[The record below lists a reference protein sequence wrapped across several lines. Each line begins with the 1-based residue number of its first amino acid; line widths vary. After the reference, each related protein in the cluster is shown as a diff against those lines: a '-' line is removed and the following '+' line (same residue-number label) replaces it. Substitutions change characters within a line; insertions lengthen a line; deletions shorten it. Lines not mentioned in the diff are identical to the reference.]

1 MADIDLTQTEADRL
15 IAMQKH
21 CSEDREWNFPAP
33 GERLTI
39 LLTSIDKREAFI
51 LDITRVRIKLTKAT
65 FQNRARSV
73 IILLRLDLDGAPH
86 RTPDDEEIPCP
97 HLHIYKEGYGD
108 KWAIPAP
115 ADKFPNTGDLFK
127 TLEDF
132 MQHCNIVELPRLQN
146 GLF

>member
-1 MADIDLTQTEADRL
+1 M
-15 IAMQKH
+15 
-21 CSEDREWNFPAP
+21 
-33 GERLTI
+33 
-39 LLTSIDKREAFI
+39 
-51 LDITRVRIKLTKAT
+51 RIKLTKAT
-65 FQNRARSV
+65 YQNRARSV

-86 RTPDDEEIPCP
+86 RNPDDEEIPCP

-108 KWAIPAP
+108 KWVIPAP

-132 MQHCNIVELPRLQN
+132 VQHCNIMNLPRLQN

>member
-1 MADIDLTQTEADRL
+1 MAEIDFTQLEADHL
-15 IAMQKH
+15 IAMEKI
-21 CSEDREWNFPAP
+21 CAEDGDWNFPAP
-33 GERLTI
+33 GDHLTI
-39 LLTSIDKREAFI
+39 PLNSIDKREAFI

-86 RTPDDEEIPCP
+86 RNPDDEEIPCP
-97 HLHIYKEGYGD
+97 HLHIYKEGHGD
-108 KWAIPAP
+108 KWVIPAP

-132 MQHCNIVELPRLQN
+132 MQHCNIVELPRLHN
-146 GLF
+146 GLY